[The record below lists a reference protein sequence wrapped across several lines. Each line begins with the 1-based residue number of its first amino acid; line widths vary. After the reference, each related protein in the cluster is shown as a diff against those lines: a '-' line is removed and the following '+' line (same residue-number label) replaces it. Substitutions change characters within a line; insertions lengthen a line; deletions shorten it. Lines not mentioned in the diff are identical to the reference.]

1 MLLDGLTDAIYRG
14 RAYHA
19 AVDCHCCLGKKWV
32 DEEGAREKFLI
43 AQGRDMKFQEL
54 FLQRTLKSIM
64 MGIVGKEGCLLS
76 LRGGKD
82 ISSQQ
87 RREERAMFILF
98 II

>member
-1 MLLDGLTDAIYRG
+1 MRRYGLSSLFG
-14 RAYHA
+14 E
-19 AVDCHCCLGKKWV
+19 KWV

-54 FLQRTLKSIM
+54 FLQRSIYHA

>member
-1 MLLDGLTDAIYRG
+1 MRRCTIWIVTR
-14 RAYHA
+14 
-19 AVDCHCCLGKKWV
+19 CLGKKWV
-32 DEEGAREKFLI
+32 DEKGAREKFLI

-54 FLQRTLKSIM
+54 LAIMM

>member
-1 MLLDGLTDAIYRG
+1 MRRYNVVLR
-14 RAYHA
+14 
-19 AVDCHCCLGKKWV
+19 KKWV

-54 FLQRTLKSIM
+54 LAIMM

>member
-14 RAYHA
+14 RAYHEA
-19 AVDCHCCLGKKWV
+19 EDVTRCLGKKWV

-54 FLQRTLKSIM
+54 LAIMM

>member
-14 RAYHA
+14 RAYHEA
-19 AVDCHCCLGKKWV
+19 EDVTRCLGKKWV

-54 FLQRTLKSIM
+54 FLQRTLNSW
-64 MGIVGKEGCLLS
+64 IVGKEGCLLS

>member
-1 MLLDGLTDAIYRG
+1 M
-14 RAYHA
+14 
-19 AVDCHCCLGKKWV
+19 DCPRCLGKKWV

-54 FLQRTLKSIM
+54 LAIMM

>member
-19 AVDCHCCLGKKWV
+19 AVWIVTRCLGKKWV

-54 FLQRTLKSIM
+54 FLQRSIYHA

>member
-1 MLLDGLTDAIYRG
+1 M
-14 RAYHA
+14 
-19 AVDCHCCLGKKWV
+19 

-54 FLQRTLKSIM
+54 FLQRTLKSIMM